1 MKQIPSHENSVGAV
15 GQCGKFS
22 GCPRARAPLSVI
34 FPIQWNNNY
43 YSESSGWVK
52 RSYVR
57 IAMAFVSAL
66 CLSSTEGKSDAPTH
80 LLFGSSFLFYFIC
93 YYASVSYF
101 LFWSNWIDFSYF
113 ILIKLMSESKRIFDE
128 ESRRNVFDVQCKM
141 FSTRQCFSLTYHESY
156 FTCAW
161 AGNACLLFSIFP
173 IITVFTRVHRSTLR
187 AINAAF
193 AYFTRSFSGSL
204 SGLVFYLSRS
214 L

>member
-1 MKQIPSHENSVGAV
+1 MIE
-15 GQCGKFS
+15 
-22 GCPRARAPLSVI
+22 
-34 FPIQWNNNY
+34 
-43 YSESSGWVK
+43 SESL
-52 RSYVR
+52 RFR
-57 IAMAFVSAL
+57 VSM
-66 CLSSTEGKSDAPTH
+66 G
-80 LLFGSSFLFYFIC
+80 LLFWHYALSLAEKRDTRTHVSLGSNFLFYHIC

-101 LFWSNWIDFSYF
+101 LFWSNWIDEW
-113 ILIKLMSESKRIFDE
+113 IQKNIRRRI
-128 ESRRNVFDVQCKM
+128 SRRNVFDVQCKM

-214 L
+214 LRFSRFEWKLNLFLLDMPAQP